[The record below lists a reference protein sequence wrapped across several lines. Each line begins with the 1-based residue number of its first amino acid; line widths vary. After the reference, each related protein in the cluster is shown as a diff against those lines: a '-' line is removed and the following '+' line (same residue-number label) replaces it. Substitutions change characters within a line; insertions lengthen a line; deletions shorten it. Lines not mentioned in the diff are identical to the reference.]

1 MDFTG
6 KTVIITGAGGGI
18 GEGYAKACAARG
30 MNVVIAELSEE
41 GGNRVASEINA
52 GGGNALFVRTDV
64 GSEESAQGCAEA
76 TMGKFGR
83 IDYLINNAAI
93 FADMR
98 LDNYLTVDMAYLEKF
113 MRVNAHGCLIM
124 TRAVV
129 AHMQAGGGGSIVNQS
144 STAAWM
150 GMGFYGVAKLA
161 MNGITQSLAR
171 ELGPR
176 NIRINAI
183 APGPTDTGALQKTAG
198 AYAQEML
205 KTMPIGRLGQP
216 SDMADAALFLLS
228 DESRW
233 ITGHILNVDGGQL
246 MRP

>member
-6 KTVIITGAGGGI
+6 KTIIVTGAGGGI

-30 MNVVIAELSEE
+30 MNVVIAELDPES
-41 GGNRVASEINA
+41 GQRVAGEI
-52 GGGNALFVRTDV
+52 GEQALFVATDV
-64 GSEESAQGCAEA
+64 ADETSAAACAAAAVE
-76 TMGKFGR
+76 KFGG

-93 FADMR
+93 FGNMR
-98 LDNYLTVDMAYLEKF
+98 IEGYLTVDLNYLETF

-129 AHMQAGGGGSIVNQS
+129 DYMTTGGGGAIVNQS

-150 GMGFYGVAKLA
+150 SSGFYGVAKLA
-161 MNGITQSLAR
+161 MNGITQSLAH
-171 ELGPR
+171 ELGWR
-176 NIRINAI
+176 KIRINAI
-183 APGPTDTGALQKTAG
+183 APGPTDTPALERNAG
-198 AYAQEML
+198 EYAQEML
-205 KTMPIGRLGQP
+205 KSMPIKRLGQP
-216 SDMADAALFLLS
+216 RDMAEAALFLLS
-228 DESRW
+228 DEAAW

>member
-1 MDFTG
+1 MDFNG
-6 KTVIITGAGGGI
+6 KTLIVTGAGGGI
-18 GEGYAKACAARG
+18 GECYAKVGAARG
-30 MNVVIAELSEE
+30 MNVVIAELSEQ
-41 GGNRVASEINA
+41 GGSRVAEEIDA
-52 GGGNALFVRTDV
+52 SGGSALFVRTDV
-64 GSEESAQGCAEA
+64 ASEASARACADAAMER
-76 TMGKFGR
+76 FGR

-93 FADMR
+93 FGDMR
-98 LDNYLTVDMAYLEKF
+98 LDSYLSVDMDYLEKF

-129 AHMQAGGGGSIVNQS
+129 EHMSVGGGGSIINQS

-150 GMGFYGVAKLA
+150 GVGFYGVAKLA

-176 NIRINAI
+176 NIRINAL

-198 AYAQEML
+198 SYAQEML

-216 SDMADAALFLLS
+216 QDLADAALFLLS

-233 ITGHILNVDGGQL
+233 ITGHVLNVDGGQF